1 MTLPLPVNEHAGR
14 LEEVVPPP
22 AFVRRRYSIA
32 QIIGDVWDS
41 RYLVGQFIL
50 RDLTLRYAQAVM
62 GVAWALLMPLLIVCA
77 GLMFRVVV
85 SRLAGAPVEGASIV
99 SLAAKALA
107 WAFFST
113 TLATAT
119 QTIIGNSNLIGK
131 IYFPR
136 ESLPIAT
143 VLGQCIDML
152 VGGLILL
159 MIIPFTAVSLHWS
172 AFWVPVMIALLILF
186 TTGCALLLSC
196 ANLFYR
202 DVKYIVQVVLNFG
215 MFATPVFFEPQLL
228 GRKGAAIMLA
238 LPLSPFLQALD
249 ICLVRGHGLLATTT
263 FEAAKGPITVWA
275 PWMFGYAILTSVS
288 VFCVGLVVFR
298 GASSRFAEM
307 A

>member
-1 MTLPLPVNEHAGR
+1 MTLPLS
-14 LEEVVPPP
+14 LEKNVAQSEETGPPI
-22 AFVRRRYSIA
+22 AFVRRRYSIPS
-32 QIIGDVWDS
+32 IIAELWGS
-41 RYLVGQFIL
+41 RYLVGQFVL
-50 RDLTLRYAQAVM
+50 RDLTLRYTQAVM

-85 SRLAGAPVEGASIV
+85 SRMSGSPVEGASIV

-107 WAFFST
+107 WAFFSS

-143 VLGQCIDML
+143 VLGQCIDL
-152 VGGLILL
+152 SVGVLFLL
-159 MIIPFTAVSLHWS
+159 AIVPFTAVSLHWS
-172 AFWVPVMIALLILF
+172 ALWAPVILVLLVLF

-215 MFATPVFFEPQLL
+215 MFGTPVFFEPQLL
-228 GRKGAAIMLA
+228 GRKGALIMLS

-249 ICLVRGHGLLATTT
+249 ISVVRGHSLLSTTT
-263 FEAAKGPITVWA
+263 FDSTKGAITVWA
-275 PWMFGYAILTSVS
+275 PWMFWYAFASS
-288 VFCVGLVVFR
+288 ACVFCFGLLIFR
-298 GASSRFAEM
+298 RASSRFAEM

>member
-1 MTLPLPVNEHAGR
+1 MTLPLSFEKNAVQP
-14 LEEVVPPP
+14 EETGPPI
-22 AFVRRRYSIA
+22 AFVRRRDSIPT
-32 QIIGDVWDS
+32 IIADLWGS
-41 RYLVGQFIL
+41 RYLVGQFVL
-50 RDLTLRYAQAVM
+50 RDLTLRYTQAVM
-62 GVAWALLMPLLIVCA
+62 GVAWALLMPLLIVGA
-77 GLMFRVVV
+77 GLMFRLVVARM
-85 SRLAGAPVEGASIV
+85 SGSPVEGASIV

-107 WAFFST
+107 WAFFSS

-143 VLGQCIDML
+143 VLGQCIDL
-152 VGGLILL
+152 SVGVVLL
-159 MIIPFTAVSLHWS
+159 SAIVPFTAVSFQWS
-172 AFWVPVMIALLILF
+172 ALWAPVILILLVLF

-228 GRKGAAIMLA
+228 GRKGALIMLA

-249 ICLVRGHGLLATTT
+249 ICVVRGHTLLGTTT
-263 FEAAKGPITVWA
+263 FESTKGPITVWA
-275 PWMFGYAILTSVS
+275 PWLFGYAFASSVC
-288 VFCVGLVVFR
+288 VFCVGLLIFR
-298 GASSRFAEM
+298 RASSRFAEM